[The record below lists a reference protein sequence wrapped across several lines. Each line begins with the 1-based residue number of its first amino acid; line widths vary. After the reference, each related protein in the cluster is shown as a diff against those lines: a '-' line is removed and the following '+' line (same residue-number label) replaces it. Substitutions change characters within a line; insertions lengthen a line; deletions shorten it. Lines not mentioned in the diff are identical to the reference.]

1 MEILGSI
8 YTGVSDD
15 FQRGVYPIAR
25 CVKAENHD
33 LGVIMADVN
42 VIGSLEAKF
51 ESTNRIYDV
60 GGCSPTLSTMQG
72 GNQEPKILEARQLG
86 FMDNGTGKH
95 QSNTVYD
102 ENALCPNITTVE
114 GGGTQQIKVR
124 ESQIVAMR
132 GRNPDNPSDRSV
144 GSPTEQRLEVNTQGT
159 SNCLTSVQKDNL
171 VMESQV
177 LTPKR
182 TEYGKQIRKAYESG
196 QIQESRHNMTE
207 LEPRQDNISNTL
219 TTVQKDNLLLEN
231 NIQKVGQISSDGSQC
246 GTVIS
251 DNGISANLVAG
262 THGYANS
269 HIATQYRIRKLTPR
283 ECGRLMG
290 ASDEDISKMAAVNSN
305 TQLYKQ
311 FGNSIVVDVMCAMFK
326 NLNIKQGDNNETLQ
340 TN

>member
-1 MEILGSI
+1 MEVIGSI
-8 YTGVSDD
+8 YTGVTEN
-15 FQRGVYPIAR
+15 FQRGLYPIAR

-114 GGGTQQIKVR
+114 GGGTQQIKVC

-132 GRNPDNPSDRSV
+132 GRNPDNPSDRTV
-144 GSPTEQRLEVNTQGT
+144 GNPTEQRLEVNMQGT
-159 SNCLTSVQKDNL
+159 SNCLTS
-171 VMESQV
+171 
-177 LTPKR
+177 
-182 TEYGKQIRKAYESG
+182 
-196 QIQESRHNMTE
+196 
-207 LEPRQDNISNTL
+207 
-219 TTVQKDNLLLEN
+219 VQKDNLLLEN
-231 NIQKVGQISSDGSQC
+231 NIQKVGQISSNGSQC

-251 DNGISANLVAG
+251 VNGISANLVAG

-290 ASDEDISKMAAVNSN
+290 VSDEDIDKMAAVNSN

-326 NLNIKQGDNNETLQ
+326 NLNIKQGDSNETLQ
-340 TN
+340 AN

>member
-1 MEILGSI
+1 MKQNSRVPTE
-8 YTGVSDD
+8 
-15 FQRGVYPIAR
+15 F
-25 CVKAENHD
+25 
-33 LGVIMADVN
+33 MMW
-42 VIGSLEAKF
+42 
-51 ESTNRIYDV
+51 

-72 GNQEPKILEARQLG
+72 GNQEPKILETRQLG

-114 GGGTQQIKVR
+114 GGGTQQIKVC

-144 GSPTEQRLEVNTQGT
+144 GSQTEQRLEVNTQGT

-196 QIQESRHNMTE
+196 QMQESRHNMTE
-207 LEPRQDNISNTL
+207 LEPRKDDVSNTL
-219 TTVQKDNLLLEN
+219 TTVQKDNLLLE
-231 NIQKVGQISSDGSQC
+231 KP
-246 GTVIS
+246 
-251 DNGISANLVAG
+251 
-262 THGYANS
+262 
-269 HIATQYRIRKLTPR
+269 QYRIRKLTPR

-290 ASDEDISKMAAVNSN
+290 VSDEDIDKMAAVNSN

-326 NLNIKQGDNNETLQ
+326 NLNIKQGE
-340 TN
+340 